1 MRCCANINS
10 EMKKAFL
17 QMLEYADSNRV
28 KTGVMARIKREKSEV
43 DTSAKAERS
52 KPKRL
57 WAYTPETP

>member
-1 MRCCANINS
+1 MRCCADINS

-52 KPKRL
+52 KLKR
-57 WAYTPETP
+57 